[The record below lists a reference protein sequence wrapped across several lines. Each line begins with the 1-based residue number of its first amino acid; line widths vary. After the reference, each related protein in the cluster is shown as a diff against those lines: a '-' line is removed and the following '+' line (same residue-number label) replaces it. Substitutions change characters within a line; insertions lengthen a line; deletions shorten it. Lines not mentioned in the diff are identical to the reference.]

1 MSYSKFISK
10 TAINSIKMKPLSL
23 VSLFESNNIIKK
35 ESVPLKEVKVVNP
48 PHNTY
53 SVVQINPYTLEERL
67 IMFPSL
73 EENMTQQNTHI
84 VIDIE

>member
-10 TAINSIKMKPLSL
+10 STINSIKMKPLSL
-23 VSLFESNNIIKK
+23 VSLFNSNNIIQK
-35 ESVPLKEVKVVNP
+35 ESVQVKEVKVVNP

-53 SVVQINPYTLEERL
+53 SVIQINPFTLEERL

-73 EENMTQQNTHI
+73 EEDNTNKNNYL
-84 VIDIE
+84 VIDVE